1 MGMDM
6 RVRTFVVPALGGV
19 PVVVRCSFTSSRML
33 VQEAVAGTATVPA
46 IQTGLSISLLYPNSN
61 TSNNPAL
68 EWTVGPPFIIPG
80 GENLEPFLI
89 AGYPGD
95 HPPNTVPIGNGGS
108 FPYPC
113 APGGP
118 VTLGTPVFQVTSA
131 LAGVG
136 TTIIVIENG

>member
-6 RVRTFVVPALGGV
+6 RVRAIALPARGGV
-19 PVVVRCSFTSSRML
+19 PVVVRCSFVSSRML
-33 VQEAVAGTATVPA
+33 VQEDGSANAGVQQGIA
-46 IQTGLSISLLYPNSN
+46 ISLLYP
-61 TSNNPAL
+61 TSADSPTPAL
-68 EWTVGPPFIIPG
+68 EWTVGPQFVIAPA
-80 GENLEPFLI
+80 NSLEPFLI

-118 VTLGTPVFQVTSA
+118 VTHGTPVFQATSGSA
-131 LAGVG
+131 TPTV
-136 TTIIVIENG
+136 IDVIENG